1 MTFSNPGGA
10 AAAAA
15 APTYVRALLELL
27 GSRAP
32 FDVLAEQIGWL
43 DRTVAALPD
52 RVLRAPE
59 APGKWSALEV
69 VQHLADSEIVYA
81 YRTRII
87 LEQDDPPVP
96 GFDQD
101 VWARVLRYS
110 DADLDVA
117 LGVIRGVRT
126 ANLRLWRSL
135 GPAELART
143 GRHSER
149 GPESLW
155 RILELSAAH
164 DLVHRRQIERILAGT
179 GAPR

>member
-10 AAAAA
+10 AAQAA
-15 APTYVRALLELL
+15 APAYVRALLELL
-27 GSRAP
+27 GDRAP
-32 FDVLAEQIGWL
+32 FDVQAEQIGWL
-43 DRTVAALPD
+43 DRTVAGLPD
-52 RVLRAPE
+52 GLLRAPE

-81 YRTRII
+81 YRTRLI
-87 LEQDDPPVP
+87 LEQDDPPLP

-101 VWARVLRYS
+101 VWARVLRYA

-135 GPAELART
+135 GPAELARS

-149 GPESLW
+149 GSESLW
-155 RILELSAAH
+155 RIIQLCAAH

-179 GAPR
+179 GVPR